1 MDINRLFEKN
11 KGKEEEKYELIKR
24 KSPSISAR
32 ASNVAVS
39 ERFELSIASYHKLII
54 KIQTLK
60 YIPTNCFVPVICT
73 TQTPLLLCSL
83 LALS

>member
-39 ERFELSIASYHKLII
+39 ERFELSIRIATQLASPIGD
-54 KIQTLK
+54 
-60 YIPTNCFVPVICT
+60 VPYKD
-73 TQTPLLLCSL
+73 Q
-83 LALS
+83 

>member
-32 ASNVAVS
+32 ASNVRGRES
-39 ERFELSIASYHKLII
+39 TKHSIYLNIND
-54 KIQTLK
+54 L
-60 YIPTNCFVPVICT
+60 
-73 TQTPLLLCSL
+73 
-83 LALS
+83 

>member
-24 KSPSISAR
+24 KSPSFSAR

-39 ERFELSIASYHKLII
+39 ERFELSIRKA
-54 KIQTLK
+54 TLSPSPNGDVP
-60 YIPTNCFVPVICT
+60 YIG
-73 TQTPLLLCSL
+73 Q
-83 LALS
+83 

>member
-39 ERFELSIASYHKLII
+39 ERFELSIRCRIHTFQACSFSHSDNSPNQIVVSIANEGLI
-54 KIQTLK
+54 
-60 YIPTNCFVPVICT
+60 
-73 TQTPLLLCSL
+73 
-83 LALS
+83 

>member
-39 ERFELSIASYHKLII
+39 ERFELSIASYQVKAI
-54 KIQTLK
+54 
-60 YIPTNCFVPVICT
+60 
-73 TQTPLLLCSL
+73 
-83 LALS
+83 

>member
-1 MDINRLFEKN
+1 MDINRLFEEN

-39 ERFELSIASYHKLII
+39 ERFELSIRIATQLASPIGD
-54 KIQTLK
+54 
-60 YIPTNCFVPVICT
+60 VPYKD
-73 TQTPLLLCSL
+73 Q
-83 LALS
+83 

>member
-39 ERFELSIASYHKLII
+39 ERFELSIRKA
-54 KIQTLK
+54 TLS
-60 YIPTNCFVPVICT
+60 PSPNGDVPYKD
-73 TQTPLLLCSL
+73 Q
-83 LALS
+83 

>member
-39 ERFELSIASYHKLII
+39 ERFELSIRIATQLASPIGDAPYKD
-54 KIQTLK
+54 Q
-60 YIPTNCFVPVICT
+60 
-73 TQTPLLLCSL
+73 
-83 LALS
+83 